1 MKTIDEDIRSGNLK
15 QIYLLYGTEDYLKR
29 QYRDKLKNA
38 LTAAG
43 EDSGMG
49 GMLSGGDG
57 DMNFNRF
64 EGKDINP
71 KQVIDLAETLP
82 FFAER
87 RVILIENSG
96 FFKNACDELAE
107 YLAQPAASTYF
118 VFVEEEVDKRSKMYK
133 AVKNAG
139 KIVEFA
145 TQTEELITRWV
156 LARLKK
162 EGKNI
167 TGSVM
172 QLFLGKTGSDMGNID
187 RELEKLI
194 CKIYEDH
201 VLGKL
206 SDARYAALDA
216 QYAKEQNE
224 LECEIVQ
231 LEKAVSGYEQNRKSA
246 ERFIALIDKYEN
258 FDTLTT
264 TMLNEF
270 VEKILI
276 HERARK
282 GSQDTTQEVEI
293 YFNFVG
299 KYMPPH
305 FGEVTLTPEEQE
317 ELRKREERKNK
328 LHQNYLRRKASG
340 AQKAWEKRYN
350 AKRKTQIEAA
360 KAAIREEDISNG
372 VFIPVGQL
380 PQQVPQKAP
389 VQAHAAV

>member
-172 QLFLGKTGSDMGNID
+172 QLFLSKTGSDMGNID

-194 CKIYEDH
+194 CYTMDKSVIEAADVEAIATEQTTNRIFEMVNAIAEH
-201 VLGKL
+201 NQ
-206 SDARYAALDA
+206 RRALDL
-216 QYAKEQNE
+216 YYDLLTLKEPPMR
-224 LECEIVQ
+224 IM
-231 LEKAVSGYEQNRKSA
+231 Y
-246 ERFIALIDKYEN
+246 LITRQFQILLHLRDMAGKG
-258 FDTLTT
+258 FDNQ
-264 TMLNEF
+264 TM
-270 VEKILI
+270 
-276 HERARK
+276 
-282 GSQDTTQEVEI
+282 
-293 YFNFVG
+293 
-299 KYMPPH
+299 
-305 FGEVTLTPEEQE
+305 
-317 ELRKREERKNK
+317 
-328 LHQNYLRRKASG
+328 
-340 AQKAWEKRYN
+340 AQKAGIPPFAVKRN
-350 AKRKTQIEAA
+350 LTQARGFGAGQLRQALEEGVALEEAVKTGRMNDQMAVELFIIRYSAA
-360 KAAIREEDISNG
+360 KQKKEKKHQYDGTG
-372 VFIPVGQL
+372 VFHTVGLGPYVKIYSLELSQRVNKL
-380 PQQVPQKAP
+380 C
-389 VQAHAAV
+389 

>member
-172 QLFLGKTGSDMGNID
+172 QLFLSKTGSDMGNID

-194 CKIYEDH
+194 CYTMDKSVIEAADVEAIATEQTTNRIFEMVNAIAEH
-201 VLGKL
+201 NQ
-206 SDARYAALDA
+206 RRALDL
-216 QYAKEQNE
+216 YYDLLTLKEPPMR
-224 LECEIVQ
+224 IM
-231 LEKAVSGYEQNRKSA
+231 Y
-246 ERFIALIDKYEN
+246 LITRQFQILLHLRDMAGKG
-258 FDTLTT
+258 FDNQ
-264 TMLNEF
+264 TM
-270 VEKILI
+270 
-276 HERARK
+276 
-282 GSQDTTQEVEI
+282 
-293 YFNFVG
+293 
-299 KYMPPH
+299 
-305 FGEVTLTPEEQE
+305 
-317 ELRKREERKNK
+317 
-328 LHQNYLRRKASG
+328 
-340 AQKAWEKRYN
+340 AQKAGIPPFAVKRNLTQARGFGAGQLRQALEDGVALEEAVKTGRMNDQMAVELFIIRYSGAKQKKEKKDQYDG
-350 AKRKTQIEAA
+350 T
-360 KAAIREEDISNG
+360 G
-372 VFIPVGQL
+372 VFHTVGLGPYVKIYSLELSQRVNKL
-380 PQQVPQKAP
+380 C
-389 VQAHAAV
+389 